1 MDRTTNGDGKPSE
14 LRADVCIV
22 GGGPAGLTLALLL
35 LRSGAEVALIERSAS
50 LDREFRGEIL
60 QPGGL
65 ALLDELGV
73 LEGAV
78 ARGGYPLDRFRLQ
91 EDGRTLLDIDYRRLP
106 GPHNHMLSIP
116 QRHLLEELLT
126 SCRAYPGFVHLEGHR
141 ATALLR
147 SGGTVIGAVA
157 RSDAGSSTVHAL
169 CVVGA
174 DGRYSKVRRLAGIE
188 AGRIEAF
195 DFDVLWLKV
204 PAPGG
209 RRTPAAARL
218 REVGV
223 TRSGGNP
230 VLVYPSWPDSVQIG
244 WTLPHRSYTAAMD
257 EGFAAVR
264 DAIARAVPDYA
275 DAVHAELRTMK
286 DLTLLDVFAGS
297 ARTWVQDGLVL
308 IGDAAHTHSPL
319 GAQGI
324 NLAVQDAALLHPV
337 LVEALRT
344 RDVTS
349 QALGRY
355 EVARR
360 PAIDAVMKFQVMQ
373 GRMMLA
379 RGGVAARLRPM
390 VARAISR
397 TPIGAKLTRRV
408 AYGSS
413 PVRLRTDLFNPP
425 VLPPAAR

>member
-1 MDRTTNGDGKPSE
+1 MTAASDWWGDAPMDRTTNGDGKPSE

-209 RRTPAAARL
+209 RRTPLPRDCGKWESPGPGETPSSSTRPGRTAFRSAGPSPTARTPPRWTRGSRRYGTPSPARFRTTPTL
-218 REVGV
+218 C
-223 TRSGGNP
+223 TRS
-230 VLVYPSWPDSVQIG
+230 S
-244 WTLPHRSYTAAMD
+244 
-257 EGFAAVR
+257 
-264 DAIARAVPDYA
+264 
-275 DAVHAELRTMK
+275 
-286 DLTLLDVFAGS
+286 
-297 ARTWVQDGLVL
+297 
-308 IGDAAHTHSPL
+308 
-319 GAQGI
+319 
-324 NLAVQDAALLHPV
+324 
-337 LVEALRT
+337 
-344 RDVTS
+344 
-349 QALGRY
+349 GR
-355 EVARR
+355 
-360 PAIDAVMKFQVMQ
+360 
-373 GRMMLA
+373 
-379 RGGVAARLRPM
+379 
-390 VARAISR
+390 
-397 TPIGAKLTRRV
+397 
-408 AYGSS
+408 
-413 PVRLRTDLFNPP
+413 
-425 VLPPAAR
+425 

>member
-1 MDRTTNGDGKPSE
+1 
-14 LRADVCIV
+14 
-22 GGGPAGLTLALLL
+22 
-35 LRSGAEVALIERSAS
+35 
-50 LDREFRGEIL
+50 
-60 QPGGL
+60 
-65 ALLDELGV
+65 
-73 LEGAV
+73 
-78 ARGGYPLDRFRLQ
+78 
-91 EDGRTLLDIDYRRLP
+91 
-106 GPHNHMLSIP
+106 
-116 QRHLLEELLT
+116 
-126 SCRAYPGFVHLEGHR
+126 
-141 ATALLR
+141 
-147 SGGTVIGAVA
+147 
-157 RSDAGSSTVHAL
+157 
-169 CVVGA
+169 
-174 DGRYSKVRRLAGIE
+174 
-188 AGRIEAF
+188 
-195 DFDVLWLKV
+195 
-204 PAPGG
+204 
-209 RRTPAAARL
+209 
-218 REVGV
+218 
-223 TRSGGNP
+223 
-230 VLVYPSWPDSVQIG
+230 
-244 WTLPHRSYTAAMD
+244 
-257 EGFAAVR
+257 
-264 DAIARAVPDYA
+264 
-275 DAVHAELRTMK
+275 MK